1 MKKYLDN
8 RTGETFTMEELK
20 KAFADAEIT
29 NQTFEDWFDEET
41 TNGRNGQDGLEEI
54 EEGE

>member
-29 NQTFEDWFDEET
+29 NQTFEDWFDGEIRKGN
-41 TNGRNGQDGLEEI
+41 NGEDGLEEV